1 MSRVPQ
7 TIEEILVGQ
16 MMVYEGCT
24 KEAVIPPP
32 SSCSGTVQAMYGLA
46 GTHLITILIAAV
58 FLFMIFSMSSVAW
71 KLLVTL
77 TDE

>member
-1 MSRVPQ
+1 MPSRDPQ

-32 SSCSGTVQAMYGLA
+32 SSCSGTVHTMYGLA
-46 GTHLITILIAAV
+46 DTHLITILIVVV
-58 FLFMIFSMSSVAW
+58 FLGMLFSVSMAAW
-71 KLLVTL
+71 KIL
-77 TDE
+77 TD